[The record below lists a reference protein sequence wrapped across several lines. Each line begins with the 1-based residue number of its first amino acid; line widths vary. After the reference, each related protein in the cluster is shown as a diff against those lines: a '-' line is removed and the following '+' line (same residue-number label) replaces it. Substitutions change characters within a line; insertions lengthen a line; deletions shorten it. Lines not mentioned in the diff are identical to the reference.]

1 MQEEETGMREQVI
14 KSENFLQDLFED
26 SASIVLITDGD
37 FNIRYCS
44 SSVHALLGIDPMSV
58 VGKNAFEFTPV
69 EVRDQWRE
77 SLINAGK
84 STRTE
89 VCLKNQVNECVY
101 FDVSVANRIASH
113 EIRGLVIMLHDITSR
128 KRKAIALEQ
137 EKEHLDQFIYKT
149 THDLRSPIHS
159 ALGLLNLLEK
169 APEKERGLYLD
180 MTRDTLLKLEA
191 LIEEVNHL
199 YKVDKM
205 AVKRTQIDLRG
216 LLEGE
221 IAVLKNHPKG
231 GYINFELNY
240 SEDTVLYSD
249 LLRVRTIV
257 SNLLSNAVK
266 YSDPKKENSF
276 VRINAKANYESLTIT
291 ITDNGIGI
299 AEENLGRI
307 FEIFYRATTEASGT
321 GLGLHIVK
329 DTIARLNG
337 KIEVKSKL
345 GDGTQFKVLLPNL
358 AFSNSGAVHSGH
370 GKKKAVL

>member
-1 MQEEETGMREQVI
+1 MQEETGMRDQMV

-44 SSVHALLGIDPMSV
+44 SSVQALLGLDPLSV
-58 VGKNAFEFTPV
+58 VGKNAFEFTPPD
-69 EVRDQWRE
+69 VRDQWKG

-89 VCLKNQVNECVY
+89 ICLKNQGNECVY

-113 EIRGLVIMLHDITSR
+113 DIRGLVIMLHDITQR
-128 KRKAIALEQ
+128 KRKAIELQKEN
-137 EKEHLDQFIYKT
+137 EHLDQFIFKT

-169 APEKERGLYLD
+169 APEKERALYLE
-180 MTRDTLLKLEA
+180 MTRNTLLKLEA

-205 AVKRTQIDLRG
+205 AVKREEIDIKNI
-216 LLEGE
+216 LEGE
-221 IAVLKNHPKG
+221 ITVLKNYPNG
-231 GYINFELNY
+231 ANINFEWNY
-240 SEDTVLYSD
+240 SVDTVLFSD
-249 LLRVRTIV
+249 TLRVRTIL

-266 YSDPKKENSF
+266 YADETKESSF
-276 VRINAKANYESLTIT
+276 VRIDVKANYQSLIIT
-291 ITDNGIGI
+291 IADNGIGI
-299 AEENLGRI
+299 AEENLGHI
-307 FEIFYRATTEASGT
+307 FEIFYRATNLGSGT

-329 DTIARLNG
+329 DTVARLNG
-337 KIEVKSKL
+337 NIEVKSKL
-345 GDGTQFKVLLPNL
+345 GQGTEFKVSLPNL
-358 AFSNSGAVHSGH
+358 AFSSSSAVFSEH